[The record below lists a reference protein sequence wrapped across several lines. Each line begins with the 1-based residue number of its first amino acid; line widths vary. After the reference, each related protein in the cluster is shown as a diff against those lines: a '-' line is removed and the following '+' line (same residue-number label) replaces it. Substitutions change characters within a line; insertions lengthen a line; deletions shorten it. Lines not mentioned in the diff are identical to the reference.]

1 MFKEHLLRE
10 ILRYVEQKRKLY
22 FTYEEF
28 LVYLYY
34 RYRGN
39 GISFGSIMRK
49 LRTLAKQGYLYRK
62 YITDKEWG
70 FTRKVVFYANLPAIR
85 ATLRGARLQKIDSFA
100 RGGR

>member
-1 MFKEHLLRE
+1 MFKEQLLKE
-10 ILRYVEQKRKLY
+10 ILEFTEKKRRLY

-49 LRTLAKQGYLYRK
+49 LRILARQGYLYRK

-70 FTRKVVFYANLPAIR
+70 FTRKVVFYANLPAIK
-85 ATLRGARLQKIDSFA
+85 ATLRGIRLQKIDSFA
-100 RGGR
+100 GGGR